1 MSEKL
6 QEITIKKLIETK
18 TNTLKEDDDIKI
30 KPKYR
35 GLYGNTYIDMK
46 SREAKERSTQ
56 MQVHDKL
63 VKYGKDF
70 LSYLRK
76 NSIDFDNI
84 ESKMEYF
91 TGEFNDFAEKPE
103 RLELRIDLI
112 KDEKNIAT
120 INFEQ
125 QVYHGSTDSF
135 NYKVDDRI
143 LLSVLNC
150 SDNKLESKLDKLR
163 RDFISANINDLCY
176 TYRIYSDEYN
186 KRS

>member
-1 MSEKL
+1 
-6 QEITIKKLIETK
+6 
-18 TNTLKEDDDIKI
+18 
-30 KPKYR
+30 
-35 GLYGNTYIDMK
+35 
-46 SREAKERSTQ
+46 
-56 MQVHDKL
+56 
-63 VKYGKDF
+63 
-70 LSYLRK
+70 
-76 NSIDFDNI
+76 
-84 ESKMEYF
+84 MEYF

-176 TYRIYSDEYN
+176 TYQIYSDEYN